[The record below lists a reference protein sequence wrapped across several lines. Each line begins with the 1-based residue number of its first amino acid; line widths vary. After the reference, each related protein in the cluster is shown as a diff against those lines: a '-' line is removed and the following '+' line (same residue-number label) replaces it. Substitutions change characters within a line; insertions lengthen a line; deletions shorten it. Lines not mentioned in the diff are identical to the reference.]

1 MLSLSKWLV
10 LTALCS
16 LALIGCV
23 SDPGNTSGRV
33 VVHDDHGMVDIAFS
47 DHDREIIRD
56 YYGYNQKSNHKKM
69 PPGLAKKGKL
79 PPGLQ
84 KQLVRRG
91 QLPPGLQYRHFP
103 HDLESRLSRIPDD
116 FARVIIDGS
125 FVLFNKRTNIIFDI
139 VHDLKQLNDS
149 IVL

>member
-56 YYGYNQKSNHKKM
+56 YYGYNRKIESQKNASGSCKKRKVATGIAEATSQTWST
-69 PPGLAKKGKL
+69 P
-79 PPGLQ
+79 
-84 KQLVRRG
+84 
-91 QLPPGLQYRHFP
+91 
-103 HDLESRLSRIPDD
+103 SRS
-116 FARVIIDGS
+116 
-125 FVLFNKRTNIIFDI
+125 
-139 VHDLKQLNDS
+139 S
-149 IVL
+149 I